1 MSSRSVEVKLPLSGL
16 FARVRKTITSTPSVA
31 RRAPVSGVSSGVCAA
46 RTPVKG
52 LSIPAKGERRS
63 MRNLT
68 RTEDIGSVAR
78 DRSFVT
84 DAPHKLEIERYD
96 EASSW
101 RTRL

>member
-1 MSSRSVEVKLPLSGL
+1 
-16 FARVRKTITSTPSVA
+16 
-31 RRAPVSGVSSGVCAA
+31 
-46 RTPVKG
+46 VKG

-68 RTEDIGSVAR
+68 RTEDIGSVPR

-101 RTRL
+101 RTRLMPRLMPRLMMKHGACRSRAIAVRATAGWAETTGAKGARQALSPGFPD